1 MDGPDTGDLAPMY
14 QGWVVENVPGRL
26 IYHLTSAKLT
36 ASLARRMGANTAG
49 VGVCFLSK
57 HQWLMTFR
65 ESGLEVLSYAEPDD
79 WVWPLRLEWRLF
91 LHLRQIRVGHV
102 WLRADGDVVA
112 TPVVTNERTVGL
124 NASRPSPGR
133 G

>member
-57 HQWLMTFR
+57 HQWLMTF
-65 ESGLEVLSYAEPDD
+65 
-79 WVWPLRLEWRLF
+79 